1 MSTGVRLGHPR
12 SWDFDQVLFWSV
24 IGLVVVGVVFIYSAT
39 VQNAQFAAPLH
50 TRQLVWAA
58 VGLAVLAAAA
68 ALPINFYYST
78 AYLLYALGLLLLVA
92 VMLFGGGDGSTRW
105 FDLGGGIRFQ
115 PSEPAKVATVIAAA
129 RYLSGR
135 HVDFRR
141 IRDLALPVLL
151 VGVPFLLVARQPD
164 LGTAAIFP
172 ALLIPMLF
180 WAGMPVW
187 GLFLLCSPV
196 LSVVTAFSPWT
207 WGPTLIAVGLVLWKS
222 RLPRWVLVLVLVV
235 NVVLGIVTPMVWEG
249 LHEYQRQRILTFV
262 DPQQDPLGA
271 GYHVIQST
279 VAVGSG
285 GLVGKGFLEGSQTKL
300 NFLPEQHTDFIFS
313 VIAEEMGLLGVLVVM
328 VLFGIV
334 LYRCVRAA
342 AEVKNPFAG
351 LVIVGTSGILF
362 AHFVVNVG
370 MALGL
375 LPITGLPLPFITY
388 GGSHLVSQLLMVGL
402 VLGMRMRW
410 MEY

>member
-1 MSTGVRLGHPR
+1 
-12 SWDFDQVLFWSV
+12 
-24 IGLVVVGVVFIYSAT
+24 
-39 VQNAQFAAPLH
+39 
-50 TRQLVWAA
+50 
-58 VGLAVLAAAA
+58 
-68 ALPINFYYST
+68 
-78 AYLLYALGLLLLVA
+78 
-92 VMLFGGGDGSTRW
+92 
-105 FDLGGGIRFQ
+105 
-115 PSEPAKVATVIAAA
+115 
-129 RYLSGR
+129 
-135 HVDFRR
+135 
-141 IRDLALPVLL
+141 
-151 VGVPFLLVARQPD
+151 
-164 LGTAAIFP
+164 
-172 ALLIPMLF
+172 MLF

-187 GLFLLCSPV
+187 GIFLLCSPI

-207 WGPTLIAVGLVLWKS
+207 WGLTLIAVGLVLWKS
-222 RLPRWVLVLVLVV
+222 RLPRWVLVLVILV
-235 NVVLGIVTPMVWEG
+235 NVTLGVVTPMVWEG
-249 LHEYQRQRILTFV
+249 LHAYQRQRILTFL

-313 VIAEEMGLLGVLVVM
+313 VIAEELGLLGVLVVM

-334 LYRCVRAA
+334 LYRCVAAA

-351 LVIVGTSGILF
+351 IVIVGASAVLF

-388 GGSHLVSQLLMVGL
+388 GGSHLVSQLLLVGL